1 MAYYFRN
8 KYINLKDY
16 KVIFHIYVFYDF
28 LSADDITSDSIG
40 VVQLRPN
47 NPFKPIRTKLDEM
60 VSAEAKGLLTS
71 GGSIL
76 GQITDKEESL
86 SDDSLSS
93 GDGTRFKNRT
103 GIFDLDFPP
112 TQKIS
117 KGQSK
122 VSTSKIRTSQIP
134 RVSREIPES
143 DTDSDIDI
151 RQSGVVAN
159 KNNSEA
165 ISTDDDN
172 GLPSKETVP
181 RSGQDQTGFHYVM
194 LKVY

>member
-1 MAYYFRN
+1 
-8 KYINLKDY
+8 
-16 KVIFHIYVFYDF
+16 
-28 LSADDITSDSIG
+28 
-40 VVQLRPN
+40 
-47 NPFKPIRTKLDEM
+47 M

-76 GQITDKEESL
+76 THLTDKEESL

-117 KGQSK
+117 KGKSK
-122 VSTSKIRTSQIP
+122 VSTSKSHPSVIP
-134 RVSREIPES
+134 TVSREIMGT

-151 RQSGVVAN
+151 RQSGVVA
-159 KNNSEA
+159 KKYTSEV
-165 ISTDDDN
+165 ISTDDKN
-172 GLPSKETVP
+172 GYPSKETEQMMAEQQEG
-181 RSGQDQTGFHYVM
+181 SII
-194 LKVY
+194 

>member
-1 MAYYFRN
+1 
-8 KYINLKDY
+8 
-16 KVIFHIYVFYDF
+16 
-28 LSADDITSDSIG
+28 
-40 VVQLRPN
+40 
-47 NPFKPIRTKLDEM
+47 M

-76 GQITDKEESL
+76 THLTDKEESL

-117 KGQSK
+117 KGKSK
-122 VSTSKIRTSQIP
+122 VSTSKSHPSVIP
-134 RVSREIPES
+134 TVSRDIMGT

-151 RQSGVVAN
+151 RQSGVVA
-159 KNNSEA
+159 KKYTSEV
-165 ISTDDDN
+165 ISTDDEN
-172 GLPSKETVP
+172 GYPSKETEQMTAEQQEG
-181 RSGQDQTGFHYVM
+181 SYLIIFN
-194 LKVY
+194 VY

>member
-1 MAYYFRN
+1 M
-8 KYINLKDY
+8 Y
-16 KVIFHIYVFYDF
+16 KFFFNDF
-28 LSADDITSDSIG
+28 LSADDTTSDSIG

-60 VSAEAKGLLTS
+60 VSADAKGLLTT

-76 GQITDKEESL
+76 THITEKEESL

-93 GDGTRFKNRT
+93 GDGTQFKNRT

-117 KGQSK
+117 KGKSK
-122 VSTSKIRTSQIP
+122 VSTSKTHPSQIP
-134 RVSREIPES
+134 SVSRQITES
-143 DTDSDIDI
+143 DSESDIDI

-159 KNNSEA
+159 KYSNEA

-172 GLPSKETVP
+172 GFHSKETVP
-181 RSGQDQTGFHYVM
+181 RSGQEQAGYYYVM
-194 LKVY
+194 CKLY

>member
-1 MAYYFRN
+1 M
-8 KYINLKDY
+8 
-16 KVIFHIYVFYDF
+16 
-28 LSADDITSDSIG
+28 G

-60 VSAEAKGLLTS
+60 VSAQAKGLLTS

-76 GQITDKEESL
+76 SHITDKEESL

-117 KGQSK
+117 KGKSK
-122 VSTSKIRTSQIP
+122 VSTSKTHPSQIP
-134 RVSREIPES
+134 SVSREITES
-143 DTDSDIDI
+143 DSDSDIDI
-151 RQSGVVAN
+151 RQSGVVA
-159 KNNSEA
+159 KKYTSEA

-172 GLPSKETVP
+172 GFPSKETVP
-181 RSGQDQTGFHYVM
+181 RSGQEQAGFYYVM
-194 LKVY
+194 FKVY

>member
-1 MAYYFRN
+1 
-8 KYINLKDY
+8 
-16 KVIFHIYVFYDF
+16 
-28 LSADDITSDSIG
+28 
-40 VVQLRPN
+40 
-47 NPFKPIRTKLDEM
+47 M

-76 GQITDKEESL
+76 THLTDKEESL

-117 KGQSK
+117 KGKSK
-122 VSTSKIRTSQIP
+122 VSTSKSHPSVIP
-134 RVSREIPES
+134 TVSREIMGT

-151 RQSGVVAN
+151 RQSGVVA
-159 KNNSEA
+159 KKYTSEV
-165 ISTDDDN
+165 ISTDDEN
-172 GLPSKETVP
+172 GYPSKETEQMTAEQQEG
-181 RSGQDQTGFHYVM
+181 SYLIIFN
-194 LKVY
+194 VY

>member
-1 MAYYFRN
+1 MAYYCHNQYIHR
-8 KYINLKDY
+8 KYSKL
-16 KVIFHIYVFYDF
+16 IFYIYFLYDF
-28 LSADDITSDSIG
+28 LSVDDTTSDTTG
-40 VVQLRPN
+40 VFQLRPN

-60 VSAEAKGLLTS
+60 VSADAKGLLTS

-76 GQITDKEESL
+76 AHVTDKEESL

-93 GDGTRFKNRT
+93 ADGTRFKNRT

-117 KGQSK
+117 KGKSE
-122 VSTSKIRTSQIP
+122 VSTSKTHPSQIP
-134 RVSREIPES
+134 SVLREITES

-151 RQSGVVAN
+151 RQSGVVA
-159 KNNSEA
+159 KKYTTEA

-172 GLPSKETVP
+172 GFPSKETVL
-181 RSGQDQTGFHYVM
+181 RSVQEQAGY
-194 LKVY
+194 Y